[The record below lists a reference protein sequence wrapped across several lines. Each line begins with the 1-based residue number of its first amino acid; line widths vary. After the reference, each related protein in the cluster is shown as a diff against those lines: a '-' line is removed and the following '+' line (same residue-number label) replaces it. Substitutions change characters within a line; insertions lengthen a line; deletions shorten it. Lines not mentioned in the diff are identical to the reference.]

1 VVSLL
6 PVDVSK
12 LSGETKA
19 KARLNFDEDDGV
31 EADQGDQ
38 GDDDDDDDDYDDDD
52 NDDYCMLVVMV
63 MVKYGEI

>member
-1 VVSLL
+1 MVSLL

-38 GDDDDDDDDYDDDD
+38 GDDDDDDDDDD

-63 MVKYGEI
+63 MVK

>member
-31 EADQGDQ
+31 EADQGD
-38 GDDDDDDDDYDDDD
+38 DDDDDYDDDD
-52 NDDYCMLVVMV
+52 NDDYCMLVVVV

>member
-1 VVSLL
+1 MVSLL

-31 EADQGDQ
+31 EADQGD
-38 GDDDDDDDDYDDDD
+38 DDDDDYDDDD
-52 NDDYCMLVVMV
+52 NDDYCMLVVVV

>member
-1 VVSLL
+1 MVSLL

-31 EADQGDQ
+31 EADQGD
-38 GDDDDDDDDYDDDD
+38 DDDYDDDD
-52 NDDYCMLVVMV
+52 NDDYCMLVVVV

>member
-1 VVSLL
+1 MVSLL

-38 GDDDDDDDDYDDDD
+38 GDDDDDDDDDD

>member
-1 VVSLL
+1 M
-6 PVDVSK
+6 DVSK

-38 GDDDDDDDDYDDDD
+38 GDDDDDDDDDD

-63 MVKYGEI
+63 MVK

>member
-1 VVSLL
+1 MVSLL

-38 GDDDDDDDDYDDDD
+38 GDDDDDDDDDDD